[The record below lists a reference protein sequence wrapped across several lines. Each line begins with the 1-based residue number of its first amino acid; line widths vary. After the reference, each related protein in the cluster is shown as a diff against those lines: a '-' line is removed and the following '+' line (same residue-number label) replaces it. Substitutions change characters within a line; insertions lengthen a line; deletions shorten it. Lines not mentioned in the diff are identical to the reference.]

1 MGNKTILQ
9 DTRISWKAKGLY
21 YYLSTVNENEKL
33 TIEKLARV
41 SKDGRDSVRS
51 VLNELEEAGYLYLVE
66 TRNEKGQF
74 ESFNYELKK

>member
-1 MGNKTILQ
+1 MENNTILQ

-21 YYLSTVNENEKL
+21 CYLSTVNENEKL

-51 VLNELEEAGYLYLVE
+51 SLNELEEAEYLYLVE

>member
-1 MGNKTILQ
+1 MKNNTILQ
-9 DTRISWKAKGLY
+9 DKNISWKAKGLY
-21 YYLSTVNENEKL
+21 CYLSTVNEKL
-33 TIEKLARV
+33 TIEKLAKV

>member
-41 SKDGRDSVRS
+41 SKDGRDNVRS
-51 VLNELEEAGYLYLVE
+51 ALNELEEAGYLYLVE

-74 ESFNYELKK
+74 KTFNYELKK